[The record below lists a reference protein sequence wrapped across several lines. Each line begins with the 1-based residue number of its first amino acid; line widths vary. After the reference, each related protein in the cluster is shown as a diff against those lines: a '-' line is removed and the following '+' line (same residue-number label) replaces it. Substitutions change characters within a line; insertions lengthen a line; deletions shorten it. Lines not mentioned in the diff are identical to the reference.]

1 MSKKTLLLFFIILTL
16 SSMTLPHA
24 EALGIG
30 PPFFDLDLQIDG
42 SNSRKFYITSDGLE
56 GQLIV
61 GMEDLP
67 FRVEPLTINISRSDV
82 NLPVEITFYGNE
94 TLDPGIYEGKITFL
108 ASTGGFVTVGI
119 KIKATINLFEL
130 VPEIPGVVTVISSPE
145 TNYESSR
152 GESINLEYIVDFEG
166 NIREHAEMEL
176 DVTYPSGAVY
186 NGYTAKVGDEDI
198 ELDERPISGV
208 PGVTLSTEDMPFGRL
223 VLSVLLTL
231 PEQGGDYE
239 SNIVYDFS
247 IYNSTA
253 LVDSETGEHVYS
265 IQIETEAEGQ
275 TINYTPYI
283 LGVGLILALIVW
295 WTRR

>member
-1 MSKKTLLLFFIILTL
+1 MMSKKPFLFFFIILTL
-16 SSMTLPHA
+16 SMTLPHA

-94 TLDPGIYEGKITFL
+94 TVDPGIYEGKITFL

-130 VPEIPGVVTVISSPE
+130 VPEVPGTVTVISSPE
-145 TNYESSR
+145 TVYESSV
-152 GESINLEYIVDFEG
+152 GESITLDYIVDFVG
-166 NIREHAEMEL
+166 NEREHAELGL

-186 NGYTAKVGDEDI
+186 NGYTAKVGDEEI

-223 VLSVLLTL
+223 ILSVLLTV
-231 PEQGGDYE
+231 PEQGGDYQ

-265 IQIETEAEGQ
+265 IQIETEADDQ

-283 LGVGLILALIVW
+283 MGVGVIVALIVW